1 MFLTEGYIR
10 IMEFLFANIVFILTI
25 VIFVS
30 YVILGIFSAIA
41 LRNYL
46 RKNSYINYNSLVLSP
61 LSPKIS
67 IIAPAYNESKTIIDN
82 IRTLLSLYYNN
93 FEIILVNDGSRDD
106 TFTKVKD
113 AYELV
118 RVNYYFDYRIP
129 CERIK
134 GVYKS
139 KNPSYNR
146 LTVIDKNN
154 GGKADSLNAGIN
166 ICRSDLV
173 VAIDADSIIEP
184 DSILK
189 LVKPFLEEKDRKV
202 IGTGGVIRIV
212 NSCEV
217 ERGHIREIHLPDK
230 LLPRLQVLEYTRAF
244 LLGRM
249 AWSQLDGL
257 MLISGAMGM
266 FDRETIINAG
276 GYSVKTVG
284 EDMELVLR
292 MRRYKADRKE
302 KYEVTYIPDPLCWTE
317 VPSDLKSLRKQRT
330 RWTRGLIESLWAHR
344 KIFMNSKYGKLGTM
358 GYPYWMLLEW
368 LSPLIA
374 FIGMAY
380 TVYLTVTSALNF
392 PFFLLL
398 FAFVYT
404 FAISL
409 SVWAVLFEEITFH
422 KYRKKRDVFRLIAT
436 SLIEPF
442 FYPIHTYYAV
452 RGNIEVLRGKK
463 GWGKP
468 ERKGFETRKNVV
480 RAKSVRQLAKSGI
493 DEKPVSTT

>member
-1 MFLTEGYIR
+1 MDFIFGH
-10 IMEFLFANIVFILTI
+10 IVFILTI
-25 VIFVS
+25 VIFTS

-41 LRNYL
+41 LRKYL

-82 IRTLLSLYYNN
+82 VRTLISLYYNN
-93 FEIILVNDGSRDD
+93 FEVIIVNDGSTDD
-106 TFTKVKD
+106 TFTKMKE
-113 AYELV
+113 AYELEK
-118 RVNYYFDYRIP
+118 VNYYFDYRIP

-166 ICRSDLV
+166 ISRSSLF

-189 LVKPFLEEKDRKV
+189 LVKPFLEEKDKKV

-212 NSCEV
+212 NSCDV
-217 ERGHIREIHLPDK
+217 ERGHIREIHLPGK
-230 LLPRLQVLEYTRAF
+230 IIPRLQVLEYTRAF

-249 AWSQLDGL
+249 AWSHLDGL

-266 FDRETIINAG
+266 FDRETVINAG

-292 MRRYKADRKE
+292 MRRFKADRKE

-317 VPSDLKSLRKQRT
+317 VPSDLKSMRKQRT
-330 RWTRGLIESLWAHR
+330 RWTRGLIESLISHR
-344 KIFMNSKYGKLGTM
+344 KLFLNKKYGRLGMM
-358 GYPYWMLLEW
+358 GYPYWFFFEW

-374 FIGMAY
+374 FGGLVY
-380 TVYLTVTSALNF
+380 TFFLIIFNALNW

-398 FAFVYT
+398 FLFVYS
-404 FAISL
+404 FAVSL
-409 SVWAVLFEEITFH
+409 STWAVLFEEITFH
-422 KYRKKRDVFRLIAT
+422 KYRRKRDVLKLIAT
-436 SLIEPF
+436 SLTEPF
-442 FYPIHTYYAV
+442 FYPVHTYYAI
-452 RGNIEVLRGKK
+452 RGNIEVMRGKK
-463 GWGKP
+463 GWGKA
-468 ERKGFETRKNVV
+468 ERNGFDSKNKTV
-480 RAKSVRQLAKSGI
+480 RQATVGQLAKSGI
-493 DEKPVSTT
+493 SDKPSSTN